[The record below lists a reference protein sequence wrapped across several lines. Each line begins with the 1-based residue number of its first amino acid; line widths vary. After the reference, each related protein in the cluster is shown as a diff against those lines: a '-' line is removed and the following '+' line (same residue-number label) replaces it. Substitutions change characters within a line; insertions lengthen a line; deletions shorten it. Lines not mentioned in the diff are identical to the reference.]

1 MKNTGLWLTFSAFCS
16 DLSVK
21 GNLHAKCPPL
31 PPASLSLWVHTELT
45 AWNSSQPEVW
55 KCCGSLTAKD
65 DSTRL
70 VKDLEYWICFFSSNN
85 WHQMQ
90 HSMVHNNGE
99 NYLAVQNQAKLPL
112 CWPEDYEGNTELITQ
127 ENLSR
132 AFWFENPPAWQTPS
146 FFLSSLHNE
155 EKSFNLYAISL
166 NRN

>member
-1 MKNTGLWLTFSAFCS
+1 MLSART
-16 DLSVK
+16 
-21 GNLHAKCPPL
+21 
-31 PPASLSLWVHTELT
+31 SLWMGICMQNALLCHQPPCPCGFSRSWLLETPH
-45 AWNSSQPEVW
+45 SQRSENA
-55 KCCGSLTAKD
+55 AKD

-70 VKDLEYWICFFSSNN
+70 VEDLEYWICFFSSKN

-112 CWPEDYEGNTELITQ
+112 CWPEDYEGNTGLITK

-132 AFWFENPPAWQTPS
+132 AFWFANHPAWQTPS